1 MVRPRGIEP
10 LLPGWKPGVLTTRR
24 RPQNSFLV
32 DPAGLEPATARLWAE
47 CSNQLSYGSLM
58 AYLKRFELLAHGLE
72 GRCSIQLSYRY
83 TSFFFSFIKMV
94 SHTGIEP
101 VTPWLKVKCSTDW
114 ANGSQFGAGDEGR
127 TRDIQLGRLTLY
139 QLSYSRISFLW
150 CLGPDLNR
158 HGIASTGF

>member
-1 MVRPRGIEP
+1 MAGELGFEPRHLAISPVFKTGPLAVRTSTHNLKIYIVITSKKIPHLIWFLKKMVRPRGVEP

-24 RPQNSFLV
+24 RPHKTQMV

-83 TSFFFSFIKMV
+83 TSLFFSL
-94 SHTGIEP
+94 
-101 VTPWLKVKCSTDW
+101 LKWW
-114 ANGSQFGAGDEGR
+114 AILGSNQWHLD
-127 TRDIQLGRLTLY
+127 
-139 QLSYSRISFLW
+139 
-150 CLGPDLNR
+150 
-158 HGIASTGF
+158 